1 MRHLPTVP
9 VLVLAALLC
18 RPGTAETR
26 DESARLARR
35 AALVQELLDEGAA
48 DEAAAEAAALVAET
62 PSATNALASSA
73 SELALQ
79 SGTREGIARAFQT
92 ARDPRVFRVAGAA
105 LALLFEKDA
114 AYRAE
119 NASLAA
125 QVDLCRDAW
134 SDKDWA
140 DARACIVRTGKK
152 AGPRGPGAW
161 LAAGVVGF
169 YHLFVGPA
177 IGSRCVLEPSC
188 SQYFLEAGRK
198 HGIVGVPMVADR
210 FVREPVVSASDRWV
224 RRPDGSW
231 RHPDPVSDHD
241 GWFSKEAH

>member
-1 MRHLPTVP
+1 M
-9 VLVLAALLC
+9 
-18 RPGTAETR
+18 
-26 DESARLARR
+26 
-35 AALVQELLDEGAA
+35 
-48 DEAAAEAAALVAET
+48 
-62 PSATNALASSA
+62 
-73 SELALQ
+73 
-79 SGTREGIARAFQT
+79 
-92 ARDPRVFRVAGAA
+92 
-105 LALLFEKDA
+105 
-114 AYRAE
+114 
-119 NASLAA
+119 
-125 QVDLCRDAW
+125 DLCRDAW

-140 DARACIVRTGKK
+140 DARDCIARTGKK

-169 YHLFVGPA
+169 YRLFVGPA

-198 HGIVGVPMVADR
+198 HGIAGVPMVADR